1 MAGKTI
7 EAVIE
12 IPKGSRNKY
21 EFDHDRHVMRLD
33 RRLFTATV
41 YPADYGFIPDTLAED
56 GDPLDVLVILA
67 EPTFPG
73 CYIQARPLGVFWMRD
88 ENGPDAKVISVVA
101 GDPDYENVREVT
113 DLPKHFRDEIE
124 HFFNVYKDL
133 EPGKSTLTAGFEGAD
148 AAWKVIDDAAHR
160 WKAADEGLSRGT
172 GFRQQLMVSQAE
184 FDQLLDLLRAFVR
197 REVMPAEA
205 DIDASDEIPARLIAQ
220 AKEMGLYGY
229 ALPTD
234 YGGLGLSVEQQVRV
248 GIELGYTSPAFRSLF
263 GTNNGIAGQVL
274 VLAGTEE
281 QRKQWLPRLASG
293 EVVASF
299 ALTEPDAG
307 SDPSRLVTTAS
318 QVKGDG
324 PGGTG
329 GGSPPGTREVGGGW
343 VIDGLKRYITNA
355 PAADVFMVFART
367 DPQAPPGKGIGVFL
381 VPART
386 DGVAVAARDHKMG
399 QAGAWTADV
408 AFTGVRVPA
417 DALIGEAPQAGY
429 ATAMRSLAHG
439 RLTIAAVCVGVAARL
454 IDESVAYAKQRYQ
467 GGQRIGDYQLVQAML
482 ADSHT
487 EYLAARALVLDAAAR
502 YDDGTDRRLGPSAAK
517 YFASEAVGRIAD
529 RAVQIHGGSGYIRG
543 IPVERLYRDVRL
555 FRIYEGTSQIQ
566 QLVIAREL
574 LR

>member
-1 MAGKTI
+1 MT
-7 EAVIE
+7 V
-12 IPKGSRNKY
+12 
-21 EFDHDRHVMRLD
+21 
-33 RRLFTATV
+33 TA
-41 YPADYGFIPDTLAED
+41 
-56 GDPLDVLVILA
+56 
-67 EPTFPG
+67 
-73 CYIQARPLGVFWMRD
+73 
-88 ENGPDAKVISVVA
+88 
-101 GDPDYENVREVT
+101 
-113 DLPKHFRDEIE
+113 
-124 HFFNVYKDL
+124 
-133 EPGKSTLTAGFEGAD
+133 
-148 AAWKVIDDAAHR
+148 
-160 WKAADEGLSRGT
+160 
-172 GFRQQLMVSQAE
+172 AE
-184 FDQLLDLLRAFVR
+184 FDDLTSLLRGFIR

-205 DIDASDEIPARLIAQ
+205 DIDESDEIPDRLIAQ

-229 ALPTD
+229 ALPTE

-248 GIELGYTSPAFRSLF
+248 AIELGYTCPAFRSLF

-274 VLAGTEE
+274 VSAGTEE

-299 ALTEPDAG
+299 ALTEPEAG
-307 SDPSRLVTTAS
+307 SDPSRLATTA
-318 QVKGDG
+318 QPDG
-324 PGGTG
+324 
-329 GGSPPGTREVGGGW
+329 SGW

-367 DPQAPPGKGIGVFL
+367 DPQAPPGKGIGVFV
-381 VPART
+381 VPAAT

-417 DALIGEAPQAGY
+417 DALVGEAAQAGY

-439 RLTIAAVCVGVAARL
+439 RLTIAGVCVGVSARL
-454 IDESVAYAKQRYQ
+454 VDESVSYAKERTQ
-467 GGQRIGDYQLVQAML
+467 GGHPIGEYQLIQAML
-482 ADSHT
+482 ADSQT
-487 EYLAARALVLDAAAR
+487 EYLAARALVLDAAAQ
-502 YDDGTDRRLGPSAAK
+502 YDAGTDRRLAPSAAK

-543 IPVERLYRDVRL
+543 IAVERLYRDVRL

>member
-1 MAGKTI
+1 M
-7 EAVIE
+7 
-12 IPKGSRNKY
+12 
-21 EFDHDRHVMRLD
+21 
-33 RRLFTATV
+33 
-41 YPADYGFIPDTLAED
+41 
-56 GDPLDVLVILA
+56 
-67 EPTFPG
+67 
-73 CYIQARPLGVFWMRD
+73 
-88 ENGPDAKVISVVA
+88 
-101 GDPDYENVREVT
+101 VT
-113 DLPKHFRDEIE
+113 E
-124 HFFNVYKDL
+124 
-133 EPGKSTLTAGFEGAD
+133 T
-148 AAWKVIDDAAHR
+148 
-160 WKAADEGLSRGT
+160 
-172 GFRQQLMVSQAE
+172 E
-184 FDQLLDLLRAFVR
+184 FDQLLDLLRAFIR

-205 DIDASDEIPARLIAQ
+205 GIDESDEIPARLIEQ

-229 ALPTD
+229 ALPAE
-234 YGGLGLSVEQQVRV
+234 YGGLGLSVGQQVRLT
-248 GIELGYTSPAFRSLF
+248 IELGYACPAFRSLF

-307 SDPSRLVTTAS
+307 SDPSRLVTTA
-318 QVKGDG
+318 QQTKGDG
-324 PGGTG
+324 
-329 GGSPPGTREVGGGW
+329 EVGGGGW
-343 VIDGLKRYITNA
+343 IIDGLKRYITNA

-367 DPQAPPGKGIGVFL
+367 DPDAPPGKGIGVFI

-386 DGVAVAARDHKMG
+386 AGVAVAARDHKMG

-408 AFTGVRVPA
+408 ALTGVRVPA
-417 DALIGEAPQAGY
+417 DALVGPDAAGGQANSAAQAGY

-439 RLTIAAVCVGVAARL
+439 RLIIAAMCVGVSARL
-454 IDESVAYAKQRYQ
+454 IDESVSYAKERSQ
-467 GGQRIGDYQLVQAML
+467 GGRRIGEYQLIQAML

-487 EYLAARALVLDAAAR
+487 EYLAARSLVLDAAAQ
-502 YDDGTDRRLGPSAAK
+502 YDAGTDRRLAPSAAK

-566 QLVIAREL
+566 QIVIAREL